1 MKKVLFI
8 ALAAIVAV
16 AFCAPAMAA
25 DKSVTFYGN
34 VRVWTEFVKNSKEIV
49 AANTEGAVTNE
60 SDTDF
65 ELDMDIFN
73 SRFGAN
79 FKEGNLSAN
88 VEFRPNNGNPYRQW
102 WGGYDFGGFTL
113 RVGQQWS
120 PLFIAGAVGCDCE
133 RGGFTGTYGDMWGS
147 LRQPMAKIIVP
158 FSMGTFV
165 FAAVKNASGTID
177 GLPDDLYKLG
187 TDDYGKD
194 VKKFAGDID
203 TTLPKFEMRLAMGFG
218 PANVDLFYGYN
229 KCAVGDL
236 SETEDISSYIYGG
249 KVSAGM
255 GPFTIAAVL
264 WKGQNT
270 DNYGLVG
277 NALTYSKALWD
288 GNSMQDADVYG
299 YFAEAGFAINDML
312 ALQAAYGYT
321 KAERY
326 LQEKD
331 DLAAMYLRMDIH
343 VAKGVTIT
351 PEVGKYDNKEATNA
365 AGDKTDRG
373 TQTFYGVYWQINF

>member
-8 ALAAIVAV
+8 ALAAVVAV

-25 DKSVTFYGN
+25 DKSVSFYGN
-34 VRVWTEFVKNSKEIV
+34 VRVWTEFVKSDSDWVK
-49 AANTEGAVTNE
+49 NTDGRVNPNNE

-120 PLFIAGAVGCDCE
+120 PLFLAGAVGCDCE

-158 FSMGTFV
+158 FSMGQFV
-165 FAAVKNASGTID
+165 FAAIKPNAPATTATSDT
-177 GLPDDLYKLG
+177 
-187 TDDYGKD
+187 
-194 VKKFAGDID
+194 D
-203 TTLPKFEMRLAMGFG
+203 TTLPKIEMRLAMGFG
-218 PANVDLFYGYN
+218 PADVNFFYGYN
-229 KCAVGDL
+229 KYAIGNL
-236 SETEDISSYIYGG
+236 SDTEDVTSYVYGA
-249 KVSAGM
+249 KASAGM

-270 DNYGLVG
+270 ANYGLVG
-277 NALTYSKALWD
+277 NGLTYSGYDAVN
-288 GNSMQDADVYG
+288 GEDADVYG

-321 KAERY
+321 KGEGW
-326 LQEKD
+326 QKEKD

-351 PEVGKYDNKEATNA
+351 PDVGKYDNKEATNA
-365 AGDKTDRG
+365 AGVKTDRG
-373 TQTFYGVYWQINF
+373 AQTFYGVYWQINF